1 MKTRSEFLNAI
12 VGVISDYPS
21 VAALYRAGD
30 PLILAPLNAMAAVL
44 ALMSAEQDVAAA
56 EPFTKARDM
65 TVLADAV
72 VKGVLPF
79 GKPATVVLAIT
90 NANPSTPVTILTG
103 RKLLDPQGRKYTVT
117 VGATI
122 AGGGTGE
129 ITAIQHEAESFT
141 HTVTLGAPFYKI
153 LIPKSDELIESIQV
167 TNTTTSTAFVYKK
180 DFVNVGAGDEVFHLE
195 SDTNRRISVVFGITD
210 IAGYQPVATEVFSVQ
225 VYRTEG
231 YFELGLGSPF
241 EFETIASPLD
251 ARLSM
256 TLSEMANGSAPMS
269 VTTLREVCSYP
280 SLYDTSAVY
289 KGNFDFLIRRNLPDL
304 RFLSVWNEQKEEEV
318 RGADIGNINTLF
330 VTAKKDLVS
339 QPLLESEIT
348 AIIRDA
354 DDSYRVQFVAI
365 DEQAITAE
373 ITAYIAPVYDS
384 AEVTSAIQDVVLAE
398 FGPDS
403 PFAKRG
409 GKRVNNKKLITKLAE
424 KIPALQDVLS
434 DVTAEITEPVGPI
447 LPESYRYINSG
458 SLTIVV
464 QPVEA

>member
-1 MKTRSEFLNAI
+1 LKTRLEFQEAI
-12 VGVISDYPS
+12 AGVVSDYPS

-30 PLILAPLNAMAAVL
+30 PLLLAQLNSMAAILAM
-44 ALMSAEQDVAAA
+44 MSAEQDVAAA

-79 GKPATVVLAIT
+79 GKPATVVLT
-90 NANPSTPVTILTG
+90 VSNANPSTPVTILTG
-103 RKLLDPQGRKYTVT
+103 RHLLDTQGRKYTVT

-129 ITAIQHEAESFT
+129 VTAIQRELDQFN
-141 HTVTLGAPFYKI
+141 HTVTIGTPFYKI
-153 LIPKSDELIESIQV
+153 PIPSSDLLVESIQL
-167 TNTTTSTAFVYKK
+167 TNVTTSANFAYKK
-180 DFVNVGAGDEVFHLE
+180 DFMNVGAGDEVFHLE
-195 SDTNRRISVVFGITD
+195 SDINRRINVVFGIAD
-210 IAGYQPVATEVFSVQ
+210 IAGYQPVATEVFTVQ

-241 EFETIASPLD
+241 EFETIAGPAD
-251 ARLSM
+251 ARISM
-256 TLSEMANGSAPMS
+256 VLSEMASGSDPMS
-269 VTTLREVCSYP
+269 VTALREVCSYP

-289 KGNFDFLIRRNLPDL
+289 KGNFDFLIRRNLPSL

-318 RGADIGNINTLF
+318 RGASLDNINTLF
-330 VTAKKDLVS
+330 VTALKDGVS

-348 AIIRDA
+348 AIIKDA
-354 DDSYRVQFVAI
+354 DDSYKIQFVTV

-409 GKRVNNKKLITKLAE
+409 GKRVNNKHLITKLADS
-424 KIPALQDVLS
+424 IHALQDVLS
-434 DVTAEITEPVGPI
+434 DVTATITEPVGPL